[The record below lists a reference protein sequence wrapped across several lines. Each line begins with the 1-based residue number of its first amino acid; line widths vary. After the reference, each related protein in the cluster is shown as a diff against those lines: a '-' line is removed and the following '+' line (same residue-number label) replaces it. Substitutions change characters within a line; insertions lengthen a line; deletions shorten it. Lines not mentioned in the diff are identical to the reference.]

1 MAGGNEAGGLGKTKL
16 VPEFYVTD
24 FRRSLAFYT
33 EILGFSVAYDRPE
46 QRFAYLDLGGAELM
60 IEQTVDPQRMFIDG
74 ALDYPLGRGMHLQI
88 EVGDVD
94 ALYARVQVSD
104 APIPRAMEE
113 RWYRRDAVELG
124 NRQFWVRDPD
134 GYNLRFFQDLGQRPI
149 KEPAR

>member
-1 MAGGNEAGGLGKTKL
+1 MGKARL

-60 IEQTVDPQRMFIDG
+60 IEQTVDPARMVSR
-74 ALDYPLGRGMHLQI
+74 APLEHPLGRGMHLQI
-88 EVGDVD
+88 EVADVD
-94 ALYARVQVSD
+94 ALHARVV
-104 APIPRAMEE
+104 ARGVTLIRAMEE

-124 NRQFWVRDPD
+124 NRQFWIADPD
-134 GYNLRFFQDLGQRPI
+134 GYLLRFFQDLGQRPAS
-149 KEPAR
+149 KEQTR

>member
-1 MAGGNEAGGLGKTKL
+1 MGKARL

-24 FRRSLAFYT
+24 FRKSLTFYT

-46 QRFAYLDLGGAELM
+46 ERFAYLDLGGAELM
-60 IEQTVDPQRMFIDG
+60 IEQTVDPARMFIDG

-88 EVGDVD
+88 EVPDVD
-94 ALYARVQVSD
+94 ALYARAQASG
-104 APIPRAMEE
+104 APISRPMEE

-134 GYNLRFFQDLGQRPI
+134 GYNLRFFQDLGQH
-149 KEPAR
+149 PAAQETTR